1 MRVKKI
7 ESIVDNLT
15 VSEEKRRKLILQIQE
30 LHRKGASISEIAG
43 ITGKARGTVRKYL
56 SGNAEL
62 LCRSNKQGN
71 LDGYKDI
78 IIKSIRNG
86 MTQSSI
92 ARHLKESGYTGTSS
106 NARQYICRV
115 AAQYGLEISRYRNT
129 KNRPDDA
136 VEQKPKADYITRKGI
151 FNYLWMDGRLERH
164 HHEFLWEEYPVLQEL
179 ESCIRQ
185 FREIYIKKN
194 MALLYMFIDRY
205 RNSSIKEIA
214 SFAKGLEKDI
224 AAVENSVASPLSNG
238 FVEGTNNK
246 LKMIKRTM
254 YGRCGKKLLE
264 AKLMYQPNARTD
276 NCG

>member
-15 VSEEKRRKLILQIQE
+15 ASEEKRRKLILQIQE
-30 LHRKGASISEIAG
+30 LHREGASISEITD
-43 ITGKARGTVRKYL
+43 ITGKAWGTVRKYL
-56 SGNAEL
+56 VGSAEL
-62 LCRSNKQGN
+62 LCRSNKQGK
-71 LDGYKDI
+71 LDEYKDI
-78 IIKSIRNG
+78 VIKSIQKG

-106 NARQYICRV
+106 NARQYICCV
-115 AAQYGLEISRYRNT
+115 AAQYGLEISKYRNT
-129 KNRPDDA
+129 RIQSDDA
-136 VEQKPKADYITRKGI
+136 VERKSKADYITRKGI
-151 FNYLWMDGRLERH
+151 FNYLWMNGRLERH

-179 ESCIRQ
+179 ELCIRR

-214 SFAKGLEKDI
+214 SFANGLEKDI
-224 AAVENSVASPLSNG
+224 EAVENSVASPLSNG

-254 YGRCGKKLLE
+254 YGRCGRKLLE
-264 AKLMYQPNARTD
+264 AKLMYQPNLRTD